1 MTSRSHPIIL
11 EAQFSY
17 GFTDLGSAPPSTWPE
32 IAFAGRSNVG
42 KSSLLNAL
50 LQRKNLVR
58 TSSTPGCT
66 RQINAFLVRLEHL
79 GPLHLIDLP
88 GFGFAKRSKTERKQ
102 WGSMIDQYLRD
113 RAALAG
119 VVVLVDVRRGPE
131 SLEAS
136 LIQYLQE
143 IREPAIPYLL
153 VATKVDKLPAAQLK
167 PRLDALRKTTPGRII
182 GFSAKT
188 GLGREELWK
197 QLLEAIPAS
206 NRQKA
211 CL

>member
-1 MTSRSHPIIL
+1 
-11 EAQFSY
+11 
-17 GFTDLGSAPPSTWPE
+17 
-32 IAFAGRSNVG
+32 
-42 KSSLLNAL
+42 
-50 LQRKNLVR
+50 
-58 TSSTPGCT
+58 
-66 RQINAFLVRLEHL
+66 
-79 GPLHLIDLP
+79 
-88 GFGFAKRSKTERKQ
+88 
-102 WGSMIDQYLRD
+102 MIDQYLRD

-119 VVVLVDVRRGPE
+119 VVVLVDVRRGP
-131 SLEAS
+131 AS
-136 LIQYLQE
+136 LDASLLQSLQA
-143 IREPAIPYLL
+143 IREPAIPYLF

>member
-1 MTSRSHPIIL
+1 
-11 EAQFSY
+11 
-17 GFTDLGSAPPSTWPE
+17 
-32 IAFAGRSNVG
+32 
-42 KSSLLNAL
+42 
-50 LQRKNLVR
+50 
-58 TSSTPGCT
+58 
-66 RQINAFLVRLEHL
+66 
-79 GPLHLIDLP
+79 
-88 GFGFAKRSKTERKQ
+88 FAKRSKTERKQ

-143 IREPAIPYLL
+143 IREPAIPYLF